1 MMDMQQMQQ
10 PAYGYDPN
18 AYGNDAYGNDAY
30 AYGNDAYGNDAYG
43 YGNDA
48 YGEYHGYVHDPMP
61 TPYYMGPDGV
71 VYECMPT
78 FVNPP
83 YPMEMMYAM
92 MGVGAPL
99 GVGQEADQPSPEPA
113 LNPDAKPFVP
123 VDHVKATKLREKR
136 REKKQ
141 RQKVNKANRASIP
154 KEQEL
159 SIIMGEQS
167 VQLINYGNNKDSA
180 RLRYLYRLYLVQ
192 VILHATCTKCFQLA
206 PSGQVNDPT
215 SATMNES
222 ANDFYTEI
230 KSIMVLYKYS
240 WGQMDSNDADDVSIF
255 AFYFAVRSMIRQ
267 CVYIR
272 MHLATRSVAP
282 ASNECASL
290 VKIMALLRETLL
302 IMEVVKERQWCVRST
317 FSLLQARM
325 KQCQECRVTHKVC
338 SLATTTFCCYQEECS
353 LEKAIEAN
361 SVDKFANAKK

>member
-1 MMDMQQMQQ
+1 MQQ
-10 PAYGYDPN
+10 PDQVYDPN
-18 AYGNDAYGNDAY
+18 GYANDAYGYVNPMA
-30 AYGNDAYGNDAYG
+30 

-61 TPYYMGPDGV
+61 SPYYMGPDGV
-71 VYECMPT
+71 VYECIMPT

-83 YPMEMMYAM
+83 YPMDMMYAM

-99 GVGQEADQPSPEPA
+99 GEAVGQEPDQPSPEPA

-141 RQKVNKANRASIP
+141 RQKVNKANKAGHP

-167 VQLINYGNNKDSA
+167 VQLLNYGNNKDSA

-206 PSGQVNDPT
+206 PSDQADGQVNDPT

-230 KSIMVLYKYS
+230 KSIMVLYKYL
-240 WGQMDSNDADDVSIF
+240 WGQMDAKDADDVSIF

-282 ASNECASL
+282 ASNECVSL

-325 KQCQECRVTHKVC
+325 KQCQECRASQKVC